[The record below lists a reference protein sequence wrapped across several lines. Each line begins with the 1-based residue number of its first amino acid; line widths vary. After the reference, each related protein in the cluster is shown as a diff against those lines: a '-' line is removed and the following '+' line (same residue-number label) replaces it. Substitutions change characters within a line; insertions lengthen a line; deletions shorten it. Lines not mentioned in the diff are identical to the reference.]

1 MRSHLLVRPGNIVF
15 CRIVGVGGTGT
26 WVGLCGFG
34 HDGDGDA
41 DGRGVCTY
49 VWDVVW
55 YSSVCGVVCVRVG
68 LGWACFSSGVGWISC
83 TV

>member
-15 CRIVGVGGTGT
+15 CRIVGVGGTGS

-41 DGRGVCTY
+41 DGRGVCMYGMWFGT
-49 VWDVVW
+49 V
-55 YSSVCGVVCVRVG
+55 VCGVCV
-68 LGWACFSSGVGWISC
+68 
-83 TV
+83 